1 VRVVHRVPVAAG
13 GDSRGSSPRGQGG
26 RHFHARRRRRR
37 RTIVILL
44 CRPSRSESAQPGVWT
59 RWDPAV
65 SETPTRPRVTRYKAR
80 SFPFELSPPLCTSL
94 FPAFP
99 NPRQTTRGE
108 HEIPQII
115 FKFAFIFDSGS
126 CAMDYLAVCASSHFL
141 AVLCALVLE
150 LRFCVVR
157 VLLLEGVMRP
167 IRRGRV
173 SSGRS

>member
-13 GDSRGSSPRGQGG
+13 GDSRASLPRGHGG
-26 RHFHARRRRRR
+26 RHVQVRRVRRR
-37 RTIVILL
+37 RTIVLW
-44 CRPSRSESAQPGVWT
+44 PSQSESAQPGLWT
-59 RWDPAV
+59 RWGPVV

-80 SFPFELSPPLCTSL
+80 SFPFELSPPLCTCL

-99 NPRQTTRGE
+99 NPRQTPRGE

-126 CAMDYLAVCASSHFL
+126 CAMDYLAICASSHSL

-173 SSGRS
+173 S